1 MSEYPIYDFPW
12 DPPHHEKHS
21 RQLSHRSAKNKC
33 MMHGAV
39 VFILL
44 HVFTISPSF
53 PTEQSLQHNRPC
65 IAWVDGMV
73 YLINSGA
80 GSAEAPLAP
89 SYVRRLCMQKL
100 RKSWLS
106 AQKRG
111 KSLEFRTSKIAS
123 AGSSGSIQQHWSG
136 GRRVCRTCSAA
147 LLSAVAWDSK
157 SQSNTFSMIASTPV
171 GSCRLNQVRS
181 YSTRGS
187 PTTRLEIVD
196 NKTPPLIS
204 CRYAE

>member
-1 MSEYPIYDFPW
+1 MSVGTHNHIRLSKQETLAWPYIATLYNGAASMSEYPIYDFPW

-100 RKSWLS
+100 RKS
-106 AQKRG
+106 
-111 KSLEFRTSKIAS
+111 
-123 AGSSGSIQQHWSG
+123 
-136 GRRVCRTCSAA
+136 
-147 LLSAVAWDSK
+147 
-157 SQSNTFSMIASTPV
+157 
-171 GSCRLNQVRS
+171 
-181 YSTRGS
+181 
-187 PTTRLEIVD
+187 
-196 NKTPPLIS
+196 
-204 CRYAE
+204 